1 MTALIS
7 DEVISGPAVL
17 KAFRDA
23 YNEQAEMIG
32 WNPTSKQDQDEAL
45 CQAAGAFAVARA
57 VRAALQE
64 PVEDRLLHPEELRRF
79 LGIKTPALKRS
90 LARLGIPVINVG
102 GHVRVSER
110 MLNDWIRE
118 SSRPLPWGKD
128 HDDEAEDT
136 QDET

>member
-1 MTALIS
+1 MTAPIS
-7 DEVISGPAVL
+7 DEAL
-17 KAFRDA
+17 ERLLFKA
-23 YNEQAEMIG
+23 
-32 WNPTSKQDQDEAL
+32 KDEAGYIKDGYGFDVGDVARDMF
-45 CQAAGAFAVARA
+45 AAGY
-57 VRAALQE
+57 RAALQE

>member
-1 MTALIS
+1 MTAPIS
-7 DEVISGPAVL
+7 DETAH
-17 KAFRDA
+17 RDI
-23 YNEQAEMIG
+23 AEYLG
-32 WNPTSKQDQDEAL
+32 RVVACEGSEADQWATDILEM
-45 CQAAGAFAVARA
+45 